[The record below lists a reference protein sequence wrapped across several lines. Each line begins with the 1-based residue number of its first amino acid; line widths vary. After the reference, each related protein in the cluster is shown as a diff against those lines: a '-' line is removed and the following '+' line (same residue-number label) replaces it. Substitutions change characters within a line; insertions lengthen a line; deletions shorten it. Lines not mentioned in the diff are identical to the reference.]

1 MKVKMAIYNLK
12 GKASI
17 WLQDMKLAKG
27 LKEKQ
32 MEWSDFK
39 KYFKKQYL
47 SEIYYER
54 KTKEFY
60 ELRLGQMT
68 MDDLINKFLELLRF
82 VPYIQE
88 DKVKIQQFLSCLP

>member
-1 MKVKMAIYNLK
+1 MKVEITIYNLK

-17 WLQDMKLAKG
+17 WWQDLKLTKG

-47 SEIYYER
+47 YERYYEM
-54 KTKEFY
+54 KTKELY
-60 ELRLGQMT
+60 ELRLGHMI
-68 MDDLINKFLELLRF
+68 MEDLINKFLELLRF
-82 VPYIQE
+82 VPYIRE
-88 DKVKIQQFLSCLP
+88 DKVKIKRFLSCLP